1 MPKNEVA
8 HPGSCRFFKAGDWE
22 LFIFYS
28 ARGTRSEGPRGF
40 LLKNGNLVSPGETV
54 GEEVE
59 TDLGKMKYYGM
70 NAMPMWE
77 PEGWL
82 FAEKG
87 EIPRSSDN

>member
-1 MPKNEVA
+1 MKLPIRALADFLRLETGNCSFFTRPEEPDPKGLV
-8 HPGSCRFFKAGDWE
+8 
-22 LFIFYS
+22 
-28 ARGTRSEGPRGF
+28 GF